1 MFSFPGRATAL
12 AYALLLLLLGTF
24 VSISSSSAAPSLS
37 PNPADAYLIDF
48 VHGSTNIAFN
58 TSREAN
64 EVITFIKV
72 SKDNLI
78 ELVDPINIHDFETC
92 GDFNFD
98 EIAISATA
106 NITGGAVTIDGP
118 YATFP
123 VAIDINTTD
132 IGQYDGRPD
141 YPGYFTRN
149 TTLNTVTIKFCV
161 KPELGNVL
169 GVTDQN
175 GNPVISS
182 ISYTKIK
189 LIIDI
194 DMEQGFDTAS
204 ITVVEDTPYQG
215 NQSVQI
221 DYDCK

>member
-1 MFSFPGRATAL
+1 MW
-12 AYALLLLLLGTF
+12 
-24 VSISSSSAAPSLS
+24 
-37 PNPADAYLIDF
+37 
-48 VHGSTNIAFN
+48 
-58 TSREAN
+58 
-64 EVITFIKV
+64 
-72 SKDNLI
+72 
-78 ELVDPINIHDFETC
+78 
-92 GDFNFD
+92 DFNFD

-106 NITGGAVTIDGP
+106 SITGGAVTIDGP

-221 DYDCK
+221 DYDCKWWILTFPYPIHASKEVPKLNLTPCFNAHPPNQHSVSVHLWYIH